1 MPVNLINEKELNAY
15 LTNLVWHGEN
25 VPSFPTTAL
34 NDVAFVSEHKDDV
47 IRLIIAQYI
56 KHRIRSYLTQSE
68 QTDFLTPVDLNQPNL
83 PAWVNGVREQKGS
96 VYQFDAE
103 KIPAYLTEQ
112 LTSIRDFLYATAQK
126 YVEAKLQIAQQADNH
141 RRSAFRIQANYLK
154 TNNNY
159 ATFEQVLNATE
170 KWHKELA
177 QTSKKR
183 PIEILNESLKGVEV
197 VFEIDDNLT
206 LYRLKTPEALD
217 FESEQMGHC
226 IGKGSYDIYVQNGM
240 IEIYSIRDKNGNPH
254 VTFEVWYKK
263 EIHQCK
269 GKQNKMPKF
278 KYIPAIQKVIQQQK
292 WEIIEDV
299 ENTFHFKK
307 NGKLYNLLDLPKNEE
322 FIFVGDLDLSNS
334 NLTKLPDLSNVIL
347 EGNFDCSCN
356 WLPSLKG
363 TPKIIKG
370 SFNCS
375 FNELNTLD
383 YGPNNSIWDYNCSHN
398 KLTSLKGVPSIIRH
412 DFDCSYNSLITLK
425 NGPSKVEHNYYCS
438 HNKLITLEYSPIYPI
453 WAYNCSHNKLESL
466 NGCLSILFE
475 FNCSHNNLKT
485 LENGPRPNYPM
496 WNYNCSHNKLISL
509 KGSPSIIRHDFDC
522 SYNNLTVLEEK
533 PQTIGN
539 NFDYT
544 HNSIALIQTIQN
556 QKNRQ
561 T

>member
-254 VTFEVWYKK
+254 VTFEVRNGKM
-263 EIHQCK
+263 HQCK

-278 KYIPAIQKVIQQQK
+278 KYIPAVQKVIQQQEWK
-292 WEIIEDV
+292 IVEDIQ
-299 ENTFHFKK
+299 NTFFITTQEGVLHNMFC
-307 NGKLYNLLDLPKNEE
+307 LPKNEE

-334 NLTKLPDLSNVIL
+334 NLTKLPDLSNVMI
-347 EGNFDCSCN
+347 C
-356 WLPSLKG
+356 
-363 TPKIIKG
+363 G

-375 FNELNTLD
+375 GNRLSSLEGSPQRILGDF
-383 YGPNNSIWDYNCSHN
+383 NCSHN
-398 KLTSLKGVPSIIRH
+398 MINTLRNGPKYGVTNYNCSYNKLKTLECGNIFMNYFNFNCSHNMLTTLKGAPLKV
-412 DFDCSYNSLITLK
+412 DGCFDCSYN
-425 NGPSKVEHNYYCS
+425 
-438 HNKLITLEYSPIYPI
+438 KLVFINE
-453 WAYNCSHNKLESL
+453 KE
-466 NGCLSILFE
+466 LS
-475 FNCSHNNLKT
+475 
-485 LENGPRPNYPM
+485 EN
-496 WNYNCSHNKLISL
+496 IE
-509 KGSPSIIRHDFDC
+509 IIDC
-522 SYNNLTVLEEK
+522 SYNPLQYVSARFFDIRKKCEFVC
-533 PQTIGN
+533 QGN
-539 NFDYT
+539 NFEIV
-544 HNSIALIQTIQN
+544 SPQN
-556 QKNRQ
+556 FPTKSDNGRG
-561 T
+561 

>member
-1 MPVNLINEKELNAY
+1 M
-15 LTNLVWHGEN
+15 
-25 VPSFPTTAL
+25 
-34 NDVAFVSEHKDDV
+34 
-47 IRLIIAQYI
+47 
-56 KHRIRSYLTQSE
+56 
-68 QTDFLTPVDLNQPNL
+68 

-159 ATFEQVLNATE
+159 ATFEQVLNAME
-170 KWHKELA
+170 KWHEELV

-278 KYIPAIQKVIQQQK
+278 KYILAVQKVIQQQK
-292 WEIIEDV
+292 WKIIEDV

-307 NGKLYNLLDLPKNEE
+307 NGKLYNLPKNEE
-322 FIFVGDLDLSNS
+322 FVFKGDIDLSHS
-334 NLTKLPDLSNVIL
+334 NLTKLPDLSNVVI
-347 EGNFDCSCN
+347 C
-356 WLPSLKG
+356 
-363 TPKIIKG
+363 G

-375 FNELNTLD
+375 GNRLSSLEGSPQRILGDF
-383 YGPNNSIWDYNCSHN
+383 NCSHN
-398 KLTSLKGVPSIIRH
+398 KLTSLKG
-412 DFDCSYNSLITLK
+412 
-425 NGPSKVEHNYYCS
+425 
-438 HNKLITLEYSPIYPI
+438 
-453 WAYNCSHNKLESL
+453 
-466 NGCLSILFE
+466 
-475 FNCSHNNLKT
+475 
-485 LENGPRPNYPM
+485 
-496 WNYNCSHNKLISL
+496 
-509 KGSPSIIRHDFDC
+509 SPSIIQHDFDY

-556 QKNRQ
+556 QKSRQ